1 MMRSSLVLVVSLL
14 ACSSSESND
23 QPASD
28 TGTAGVDTA
37 VADTATG
44 TDTAVADTNKAET
57 SELPACGDPPYTIE
71 AGNVML
77 LGTDGTMTPKGG
89 VTITP
94 TLCPTVSQTTA
105 ADGKYGFRISSGK
118 PVSLRYEGADITKQL
133 RGEYA
138 FTTDSTAGLPTVFPK
153 TFTTILPD
161 WGAGKAAIFATGRV
175 TGGTGACA
183 TLDGVSVSVDGHPE
197 AKITYYG
204 ESMPPMAMS
213 GATATT
219 KSGMVAITGIA
230 APASV
235 KVVAT
240 KMGCMATFAR
250 APRTGMGP
258 LEADV
263 VTMMSFSVSN

>member
-1 MMRSSLVLVVSLL
+1 MMRSCVVLATFAM
-14 ACSSSESND
+14 ACSSPEPNVQATDS
-23 QPASD
+23 
-28 TGTAGVDTA
+28 GTTSVDSAT
-37 VADTATG
+37 ADTAAG
-44 TDTAVADTNKAET
+44 TDTAVADTNKPET
-57 SELPACGDPPYTIE
+57 SDMPACGDPPYTIE

-77 LGTDGTMTPKGG
+77 LANDGTMSPKGG

-105 ADGKYGFRISSGK
+105 ADGKYFFRISTGK
-118 PVSLRYEGADITKQL
+118 PVSLRYEGSDITKQL

-138 FTTDSTAGLPTVFPK
+138 FTTDSTAGLPAVFPK

-175 TGGTGACA
+175 SGGTGACA
-183 TLDGVSVSVDGHPE
+183 TLDGVAVSVDGHPE

-204 ESMPPMAMS
+204 ESTPPTPAA

-219 KSGMVAITGIA
+219 KSGMIAITGIA

-235 KVVAT
+235 KVLAS
-240 KMGCMATFAR
+240 KMGCTATFAR

-258 LEADV
+258 LEVDV
-263 VTMMSFSVSN
+263 VTMMSFSISN